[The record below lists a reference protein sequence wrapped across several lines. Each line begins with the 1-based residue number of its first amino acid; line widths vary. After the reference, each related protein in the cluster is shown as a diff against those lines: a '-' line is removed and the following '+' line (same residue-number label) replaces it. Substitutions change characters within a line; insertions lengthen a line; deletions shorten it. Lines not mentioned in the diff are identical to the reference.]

1 MSNVVEEDC
10 VVTITY
16 ALYNEDED
24 VFLEEIGEGEALSY
38 LHGHKNIVPGLEDAL
53 AGLSEDDRFDVVVPP
68 EEAYGERYD
77 ELISEVDRARVPI
90 GDEAEEGDIVR
101 VESEEAEQPEM
112 WKILEISDETVTV
125 DANRLLAGLTL
136 RFEGDIL
143 AIRDASDE
151 EIEAGR
157 PLQ

>member
-38 LHGHKNIVPGLEDAL
+38 LHGHNNIVPGLEKAL
-53 AGLSEDDRFDVVVPP
+53 SGLSEEDQFDVVVPP
-68 EEAYGERYD
+68 EEAYGERQD
-77 ELISEVDRARVPI
+77 ELVTEVDRTQLPI
-90 GDEAEEGDIVR
+90 EDDVEEGDWVH
-101 VESEEAEQPEM
+101 VETKDDRPPEQ
-112 WKILEISDETVTV
+112 WQILELSEDTVTV
-125 DANRLLAGLTL
+125 DANPPLAGLTL
-136 RFEGDIL
+136 RFEGEIL
-143 AIRDASDE
+143 AIRGASDE

-157 PLQ
+157 PLE